1 MFYIQE
7 PNNVVRQSQM
17 QRGLLIF
24 FLEAQL
30 LFSFVSIF
38 IYYNLNET
46 NPIIN
51 PELVKP
57 LWKILT
63 LGILFGFIFSV
74 AHVIPS
80 KRIKMW

>member
-1 MFYIQE
+1 
-7 PNNVVRQSQM
+7 M

-24 FLEAQL
+24 FLQALL

-38 IYYNLNET
+38 IFYNLNET
-46 NPIIN
+46 NEIMN

-63 LGILFGFIFSV
+63 LSILFGFIFSI

-80 KRIKMW
+80 RKE